1 MANKILKDSEEIKK
15 YLSNEF
21 SLTFS
26 NLVEQELENKRKDGI
41 SYFEK
46 DIYTKMGISKGAF
59 NFYKNG
65 NDGRGTEAKEKV
77 PDLVGL
83 YKIKNYFNVPYSY
96 LLNETNTKDIN
107 NLEIGMTLG
116 LTDES
121 ISMLNNLYNSKANN
135 DKSKND
141 KEFELFILNCIISN
155 DEFIHRLSK
164 IVIDKLS
171 RRVANEKYK
180 KIGINHS
187 ENNDYINFQ
196 KFKLSNITNSIIDE
210 ITNRDDIPIHMM
222 EELKKK
228 PRHID
233 SMKFKRLEEELKR
246 LEDEEINNQ

>member
-1 MANKILKDSEEIKK
+1 MTDNILTTNEEIKK

-21 SLTFS
+21 SMTFS
-26 NLVEQELENKRKDGI
+26 NLVEKEIKDKRKDGI

-65 NDGRGTEAKEKV
+65 NDGKGTEAKEKV

-96 LLNETNTKDIN
+96 LLNETTTKNTD
-107 NLEIGMTLG
+107 NLEIGITLG
-116 LTDES
+116 LNDEA
-121 ISMLNNLYNSKANN
+121 ILKLNNLYNN
-135 DKSKND
+135 KSNND
-141 KEFELFILNCIISN
+141 KEFELFILNCIILN

-164 IVIDKLS
+164 IVIEKLS
-171 RRVANEKYK
+171 RRVANERYK
-180 KIGINHS
+180 KIGINHN

-233 SMKFKRLEEELKR
+233 RMKFKYLEEELKR
-246 LEDEEINNQ
+246 LEDEEINK